1 MATVRVVTAKNGSEA
16 AGAWLNDRAA
26 KLVLVQL
33 YTYYLSTVVV
43 LPLALQVIEPVLGG
57 LENISRRF
65 INNLVW
71 DLILVCIDA
80 PGDWL

>member
-1 MATVRVVTAKNGSEA
+1 MRA
-16 AGAWLNDRAA
+16 RAA
-26 KLVLVQL
+26 IHENPDVA
-33 YTYYLSTVVV
+33 STAVYIV

-80 PGDWL
+80 HGDWL